1 MLIDLSSRRA
11 LVCGSTQGI
20 GWAVAQGLAAAGAD
34 VVLLARDP
42 ERLAQAARILR
53 DAHPNIDAQTLAADF
68 DQPEA
73 VAAALDAHLAGNQPF
88 DILINNTGGPP
99 GGPLLNAPL
108 AELELALHRHLF
120 ANHLLAQRL
129 VPGMKSRG
137 YGRIL
142 NIVSTSVYEPLKGL
156 GVSNTTRAAVAG
168 WAKTLSKEL
177 APQGITV
184 NNILPGATRTQRLS
198 SLIEKKAAQTGAAQ
212 TEVEAALLAEI
223 PMGRFA
229 EPEEVAALAV
239 FLASPLGAYITG
251 ASIPVD
257 GGRMAKI

>member
-42 ERLAQAARILR
+42 ERLAQAALSLR
-53 DAHPNIDAQTLAADF
+53 EAHGNVNVQTLAADF

-73 VAAALDAHLAGNQPF
+73 VAAALNAHLAENPAF
-88 DILINNTGGPP
+88 DVLINNTGGPP
-99 GGPLLNAPL
+99 GGPLLNAHL

-120 ANHLLAQRL
+120 ANHLLAQRV

-177 APQGITV
+177 APHGITV

-212 TEVEAALLAEI
+212 AEVEAAMLAEI